1 MPNMKKAVS
10 IAALAS
16 IVGAILAAC
25 GTASSASSSRTS
37 TAVPATASGSAA
49 PARAGAAASF
59 ASLETPPS
67 SSVSLSEAG
76 STLLQPLFNIW
87 APAYEKQYPNIK
99 VTPSGGGSG
108 AGISGAAGGT
118 IDIGASDAYLSSAQ
132 TAKNPG
138 LMNIPLAISA
148 QMINYNIPGITG
160 NLKLNGQILSQ
171 IYQGKITNWN
181 DKAIAAINSGVPLP
195 NLKIVPLHR
204 SDGSG
209 DTFIFT
215 QYLSK
220 SDPNGWG
227 GANGPQFGTT
237 VAFPS
242 VPGALGENGNGGMV
256 SACQKTVGCVA
267 YIGVSF
273 KAQTDAAK
281 LGEAA
286 LGNASGNYLLPN
298 PQTIGA
304 EASNLVSKTPANEA
318 LSLVYGPAAQ
328 GYPIINYEYAIVNS
342 KQADSAKAQ
351 AIRSM
356 LAWAIDPQYGNASTY
371 VSQVNFQP
379 LPTSVST
386 LSLAQI
392 AKIQ

>member
-1 MPNMKKAVS
+1 MPSTKRHAS
-10 IAALAS
+10 LAALAGV
-16 IVGAILAAC
+16 VGLTLAAC
-25 GTASSASSSRTS
+25 GSANASSTTSSNAATTTS
-37 TAVPATASGSAA
+37 SAPVSGTLT
-49 PARAGAAASF
+49 F
-59 ASLETPPS
+59 ASLETPPTAN
-67 SSVSLSEAG
+67 VSLSEAG

-87 APAYEKQYPNIK
+87 APAYEKQNPNIK
-99 VTPSGGGSG
+99 ITPSGGGSG

-118 IDIGASDAYLSSAQ
+118 VDIGASDAYLSQSQ
-132 TAKNPG
+132 VAKTPG
-138 LMNIPLAISA
+138 LLNIPLAISA

-181 DKAIAAINSGVPLP
+181 NSAIAAINPGVTLP

-227 GANGPQFGTT
+227 SANGPQFGTT

-242 VPGALGENGNGGMV
+242 VPSALGENGNGGMV
-256 SACQKTVGCVA
+256 SACQSTVGCVA
-267 YIGVSF
+267 YIGISF
-273 KAQTDAAK
+273 KSQTDAAK

-286 LGNASGNYLLPN
+286 LGNAAGNYLLPN

-304 EASNLVSKTPANEA
+304 EAASLVSKTPASEA
-318 LSLVYGPAAQ
+318 LSLVYGPDPN

-342 KQADSAKAQ
+342 NQPSTETAQ
-351 AIRSM
+351 AIRA
-356 LAWAIDPQYGNASTY
+356 LCAWAIDPQYGNTASY
-371 VSQVNFQP
+371 IDQVNFQP
-379 LPTSVST
+379 LPSSVAT

-392 AKIQ
+392 AKIK

>member
-1 MPNMKKAVS
+1 MPKISRYASTLAITSAVG
-10 IAALAS
+10 IL
-16 IVGAILAAC
+16 LAAC
-25 GTASSASSSRTS
+25 GSTSSGAQGSSPT
-37 TAVPATASGSAA
+37 TSAA
-49 PARAGAAASF
+49 SKASAASVPTF
-59 ASLETPPS
+59 SSLETPPS
-67 SSVSLSEAG
+67 SKVSLSEAG

-87 APAYEKQYPNIK
+87 APAYEKQFPNIS

-108 AGISGAAGGT
+108 AGISGASGGT
-118 IDIGASDAYLSSAQ
+118 INIGASDAYLSSAQ
-132 TAKNPG
+132 VAKSPG
-138 LMNIPLAISA
+138 LLNIPLAISA
-148 QMINYNIPGITG
+148 QMINYNLPGFTG
-160 NLKLNGQILSQ
+160 NLKLNGQILSK

-181 DKAIAAINSGVPLP
+181 DSAIAAINPGVSLP

-227 GANGPQFGTT
+227 SANGPQFGTT

-256 SACQKTVGCVA
+256 SGCQATVGCVA
-267 YIGVSF
+267 YIGISF
-273 KAQTDAAK
+273 KAQTESAK
-281 LGEAA
+281 LGEAL
-286 LGNASGNYLLPN
+286 LGNASGNYLLPT

-304 EASNLVSKTPANEA
+304 EAASLISKTPTNEA
-318 LSLVYGPAAQ
+318 LSLVYGPDPQ

-342 KQADSAKAQ
+342 QQPSSATAQ
-351 AIRSM
+351 TVRS
-356 LAWAIDPQYGNASTY
+356 LLSWAIDPQYGNAASY
-371 VSQVNFQP
+371 VSQVSFQP
-379 LPTSVST
+379 LPSSVAT

-392 AKIQ
+392 AKIK

>member
-1 MPNMKKAVS
+1 MPKNKRYMNT
-10 IAALAS
+10 AAMAG
-16 IVGAILAAC
+16 IVGVVLAAC
-25 GTASSASSSRTS
+25 GGTGAASSNTSSTS
-37 TAVPATASGSAA
+37 APATTSASGSTTQA
-49 PARAGAAASF
+49 PAPSF

-67 SSVSLSEAG
+67 ANVSLSEAG

-87 APAYEKQYPNIK
+87 APAYQKQYPNIK

-118 IDIGASDAYLSSAQ
+118 VDVGASDAYLSSTQ
-132 TAKNPG
+132 TAKTPG
-138 LMNIPLAISA
+138 LLNIPLAISA
-148 QMINYNIPGITG
+148 QMVNYNIPGVTG

-181 DKAIAAINSGVPLP
+181 DSAIAAVNPGVSLP

-220 SDPNGWG
+220 ADPNGWG
-227 GANGPQFGTT
+227 SANGPQFGTT

-256 SACQKTVGCVA
+256 SGCQATVGCVA

-273 KAQTDAAK
+273 KAQTDSAK

-286 LGNASGNYLLPN
+286 LGNASGTYLLPN

-304 EASNLVSKTPANEA
+304 EAASLVTKTPANEA
-318 LSLVYGPAAQ
+318 LSLVYGSDPQ

-342 KQADSAKAQ
+342 QQSNSSKAQ
-351 AIRSM
+351 AIRS
-356 LAWAIDPQYGNASTY
+356 LLTWAIDPKYGNAASF

-379 LPTSVST
+379 LPTSVAT

>member
-1 MPNMKKAVS
+1 MPKTKRYVNLAA
-10 IAALAS
+10 IAGIAGVA
-16 IVGAILAAC
+16 LAAC
-25 GTASSASSSRTS
+25 GGTGAATATTSSTSAPANTSASAS
-37 TAVPATASGSAA
+37 TTQVAT
-49 PARAGAAASF
+49 PSF

-67 SSVSLSEAG
+67 ANVSLSEAG

-87 APAYEKQYPNIK
+87 APAYQKQYPNIK

-118 IDIGASDAYLSSAQ
+118 VDVGASDAYLSSTQ
-132 TAKNPG
+132 TAKTPS
-138 LMNIPLAISA
+138 LLNIPLAISA
-148 QMINYNIPGITG
+148 QMINYNIPGVTG

-171 IYQGKITNWN
+171 IYQGKIANWN
-181 DKAIAAINSGVPLP
+181 DSAIAAVNPGVSLP
-195 NLKIVPLHR
+195 NLKIIPLHR

-220 SDPNGWG
+220 ADPNGWG
-227 GANGPQFGTT
+227 SANGPQFGTT
-237 VAFPS
+237 VAFPA

-256 SACQKTVGCVA
+256 SACQATVGCVA

-273 KAQTDAAK
+273 KAQTDSAK

-286 LGNASGNYLLPN
+286 LGNASGAYLLPN

-304 EASNLVSKTPANEA
+304 EAASLVSKTPINEA
-318 LSLVYGPAAQ
+318 LSLVYGPDPQ

-342 KQADSAKAQ
+342 QQSDSSKAQ
-351 AIRSM
+351 AIRS
-356 LAWAIDPQYGNASTY
+356 LLTWAIDPQYGNAESY
-371 VSQVNFQP
+371 ISQVNFQP
-379 LPTSVST
+379 LPTSVAA

-392 AKIQ
+392 AKIK

>member
-1 MPNMKKAVS
+1 MPKTKRYVNLAA
-10 IAALAS
+10 IAGIAGVA
-16 IVGAILAAC
+16 LAAC
-25 GTASSASSSRTS
+25 GGTGAATATTSSTSAPANTSASAS
-37 TAVPATASGSAA
+37 TTQVAT
-49 PARAGAAASF
+49 PSF

-67 SSVSLSEAG
+67 ANVSLSEAG

-87 APAYEKQYPNIK
+87 APAYQKQYPNIK

-118 IDIGASDAYLSSAQ
+118 VDVGASDAYLSSTQ
-132 TAKNPG
+132 TAKTPS
-138 LMNIPLAISA
+138 LLNIPLAISA
-148 QMINYNIPGITG
+148 QMINYNIPGVTG

-181 DKAIAAINSGVPLP
+181 DSAIAAVNPGVSLP
-195 NLKIVPLHR
+195 NLKIIPLHR

-220 SDPNGWG
+220 ADPNGWG
-227 GANGPQFGTT
+227 SANGPQFGTT
-237 VAFPS
+237 VAFPA

-256 SACQKTVGCVA
+256 SACQATVGCVA

-273 KAQTDAAK
+273 KAQTDSAK

-286 LGNASGNYLLPN
+286 LGNASGAYLLPN

-304 EASNLVSKTPANEA
+304 EAASLVSKTPINEA
-318 LSLVYGPAAQ
+318 LSLVYGPDPQ

-342 KQADSAKAQ
+342 QQSDSSKAQ
-351 AIRSM
+351 AIRS
-356 LAWAIDPQYGNASTY
+356 LLTWAIDPQYGNAESY
-371 VSQVNFQP
+371 ISQVNFQP
-379 LPTSVST
+379 LPTSVAA

-392 AKIQ
+392 AKIK